1 MTGLPARR
9 DLATGE
15 LVADGQ
21 PTNPAPLTADERHTA
36 SLHVV
41 DRWPLLIGYYRQPDR
56 QSRLAYTEAIGR
68 QLRHEREQRERA
80 ERAAREH
87 ARRRP
92 LDIAAARA
100 RIAQRRPRPAV
111 EEPAESPPP
120 RPLGAAVFVADDEWR
135 WASVSPVFR
144 RSATWESLTAHLC
157 AASVFTSVEVR
168 PGRLDGPHRGL
179 TSVRTGQDDRAWVT
193 VTVDQDAP
201 PDVQETILRHELAH
215 VADLAA
221 CGQRWERLHD
231 PRRRALSE
239 AFAERM
245 ETELEPTMKANELI
259 ARARLFV
266 LTGGA
271 V

>member
-1 MTGLPARR
+1 MTGLADPAQPARR
-9 DLATGE
+9 DFVTGD
-15 LVADGQ
+15 LVADGR
-21 PTNPAPLTADERHTA
+21 PTSPEPLTAEDLRDA
-36 SLHVV
+36 ADYIG
-41 DRWPLLIGYYRQPDR
+41 DRIYRYGPYPTRPDR
-56 QSRLAYTEAIGR
+56 GFVEAVAR
-68 QLRHEREQRERA
+68 QLRHERERAHAERVARERA
-80 ERAAREH
+80 RH
-87 ARRRP
+87 RP

-100 RIAQRRPRPAV
+100 RLAQRRPAV